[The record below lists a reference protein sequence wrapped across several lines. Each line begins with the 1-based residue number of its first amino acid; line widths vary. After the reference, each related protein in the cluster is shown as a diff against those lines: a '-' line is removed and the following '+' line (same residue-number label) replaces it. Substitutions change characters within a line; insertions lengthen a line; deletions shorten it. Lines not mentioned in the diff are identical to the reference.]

1 MIKLGCN
8 ETIPAGW
15 RWVTAQDVMD
25 VRDGTHDTPQY
36 VDQGVPLVTSKNL
49 VDGEID
55 FSSCQLI
62 SFSDHEQI
70 SKRSRVDVGD
80 ILYAM
85 IGTIGNPVVVSK
97 ACEFSIKNV
106 ALFKFSGKEIYNR
119 FFYHFLNSAF
129 AKQQFSNNARG
140 GTQKFVSLGNIRGL
154 QIPLPPLAEQ
164 KRIAAILD
172 KADALRRKRQQ
183 AIELADQFLRSV
195 FLDMFGAPESYGWA
209 IATVDEVAKKEKG
222 SIRTGPFGS
231 QLLHSEFTEDG
242 ISVLGIDN
250 AVENRFRWAKP
261 RFISAEKYQQL
272 QRYTVNPGDVLI
284 TIMGTCGRCAVV
296 PDGCP
301 TAINTKHLCCITLDQ
316 DKCIPEFLH
325 SYFLYH
331 PYARKYLAANSK
343 GAIMEG
349 LNMGIIKGMPVP
361 LVPLN
366 LQNKYL
372 TIKQKAEK
380 IGVDHAES
388 LADIEA
394 CFASLSQKAFSGKL

>member
-1 MIKLGCN
+1 MSWPVKKFSTLIS
-8 ETIPAGW
+8 PAGVFTDGD
-15 RWVTAQDVMD
+15 WVESKDQDQNGEVRLIQLAD
-25 VRDGTHDTPQY
+25 VGVNEFVDKSSRFMTHEAADRLRCTFLQP
-36 VDQGVPLVTSKNL
+36 
-49 VDGEID
+49 
-55 FSSCQLI
+55 
-62 SFSDHEQI
+62 
-70 SKRSRVDVGD
+70 GD
-80 ILYAM
+80 ILIARM
-85 IGTIGNPVVVSK
+85 PDPIGRACIFPGDSKPCVTVVDVCIVRPCSD
-97 ACEFSIKNV
+97 EIDSHWLVHLINSIK
-106 ALFKFSGKEIYNR
+106 F
-119 FFYHFLNSAF
+119 
-129 AKQQFSNNARG
+129 QQQILKHVTGTTRQRISRG
-140 GTQKFVSLGNIRGL
+140 NLAQLEVEV
-154 QIPLPPLAEQ
+154 PPLAEQ

-172 KADALRRKRQQ
+172 KADALRRKRLQ
-183 AIELADQFLRSV
+183 AIDLADQFLRSV
-195 FLDMFGAPESYGWA
+195 FLDMFGDPERCHWA
-209 IATVDEVAKKEKG
+209 IATVDEVANKEKG

-231 QLLHSEFTEDG
+231 QLLHSEFTEEG

-250 AVENRFRWAKP
+250 VVENRFRWAKP

-325 SYFLYH
+325 SYFQYH

-366 LQNKYL
+366 LQKKYL
-372 TIKQKAEK
+372 IIKQNAEK

-388 LADIEA
+388 LVDMEA
-394 CFASLSQKAFSGKL
+394 CFASLSQQAFSGQL